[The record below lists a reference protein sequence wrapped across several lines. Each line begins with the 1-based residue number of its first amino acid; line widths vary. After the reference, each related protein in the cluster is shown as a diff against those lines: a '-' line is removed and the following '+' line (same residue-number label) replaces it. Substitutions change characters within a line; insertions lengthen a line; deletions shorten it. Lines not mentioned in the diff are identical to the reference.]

1 MAKPGLYSNIRNKR
15 ARIAAGSGE
24 KMKKTGAKGAPT
36 NKQFEQAAKTAKKP
50 VNLKYGG
57 VIKKKRMKK

>member
-24 KMKKTGAKGAPT
+24 KMKKVGTKGAPT
-36 NKQFEQAAKTAKKP
+36 NKQFEQAGKTAKKP

>member
-1 MAKPGLYSNIRNKR
+1 
-15 ARIAAGSGE
+15 
-24 KMKKTGAKGAPT
+24 MKKVGTKGAPT